1 MVARSLQSTPRD
13 RPHGPVAS
21 REKFG
26 GFAEDVPRAWPRWPG
41 GLPKPRV
48 SWQTDALAKAYSSG
62 KRDREARRDQR
73 NQEKQARLQKNRDL
87 RARGIDPMIGEA
99 PVREAEVNIDDI
111 SPSGTAPRTGAR
123 RSMPMR
129 LFVGGLSWDTTDADL
144 RKAFETIGEVS
155 EAVVILDRAT
165 GRSRGF
171 GFVTYADAADGQR
184 ATRELHG
191 SELDGRAIKVSTAE
205 SR

>member
-1 MVARSLQSTPRD
+1 
-13 RPHGPVAS
+13 
-21 REKFG
+21 
-26 GFAEDVPRAWPRWPG
+26 
-41 GLPKPRV
+41 
-48 SWQTDALAKAYSSG
+48 LAKAYSSG
-62 KRDREARRDQR
+62 KRERENRRDQ
-73 NQEKQARLQKNRDL
+73 QKQDKQARLQRNREL

-99 PVREAEVNIDDI
+99 PVAEPEINLDDI
-111 SPSGTAPRTGAR
+111 SPSGIAPRSNIR

-129 LFVGGLSWDTTDADL
+129 LFVGGLSWETTDDDL
-144 RKAFETIGEVS
+144 RKAFETMGEVT

-171 GFVTYADAADGQR
+171 GFVTYADASNGQR

-191 SELDGRAIKVSTAE
+191 TELDGRAIKVSTAE

>member
-1 MVARSLQSTPRD
+1 
-13 RPHGPVAS
+13 
-21 REKFG
+21 
-26 GFAEDVPRAWPRWPG
+26 
-41 GLPKPRV
+41 
-48 SWQTDALAKAYSSG
+48 
-62 KRDREARRDQR
+62 
-73 NQEKQARLQKNRDL
+73 
-87 RARGIDPMIGEA
+87 MIGESSA
-99 PVREAEVNIDDI
+99 PTQEVALEDI
-111 SPSGTAPRTGAR
+111 SPSGTAPRTIGR

-144 RKAFETIGEVS
+144 RTAFEKLGEVS

-171 GFVTYADAADGQR
+171 GFVTYVDAADGQR

-191 SELDGRAIKVSTAE
+191 TELDGRPIKVSTAE